1 MNDVERLETDPIG
14 LFMPSIDE
22 GERLLRR
29 RLLRARNLAS
39 ASACRCRSDQ
49 ARTLYWVVDDAAAK
63 WVLAPAHPEDL
74 KALVDSLA
82 RLVTVAGTFEQLEAA
97 DAD

>member
-1 MNDVERLETDPIG
+1 MNDVDRLESDPIG
-14 LFMPSIDE
+14 LFMPWIEES
-22 GERLLRR
+22 ERLLRR

-49 ARTLYWVVDDAAAK
+49 ARTLYWMVDDAAAK
-63 WVLAPAHPEDL
+63 WVLAPAHAGDL

-97 DAD
+97 DGD